1 MTTGITT
8 SAIRRLTAALLA
20 LLIVGGLLALAPSPA
35 AADGQE
41 TCTTTIVYE
50 PKLVLTTSK
59 LGKEQW
65 TYKMS
70 PVPYRSCTVSY
81 DHTHAFCEM
90 WRTQATNPDTVG
102 VDGNVEVG
110 SVGTLIC
117 ALWVQRGH

>member
-1 MTTGITT
+1 MFKKIG
-8 SAIRRLTAALLA
+8 AAVST
-20 LLIVGGLLALAPSPA
+20 LLIVGGLLTLAPSPA
-35 AADGQE
+35 AADGQR

-50 PKLVLTTSK
+50 PKLVLTTST
-59 LGKEQW
+59 LGEEQW

-70 PVPYRSCTVSY
+70 PVPYTNCTTSY

-90 WRTQATNPDTVG
+90 WRTQATNPATVG

>member
-1 MTTGITT
+1 MFKRIG
-8 SAIRRLTAALLA
+8 AALSA
-20 LLIVGGLLALAPSPA
+20 LLIVGGLLTLASSPA
-35 AADGQE
+35 AAHGEE

-70 PVPYRSCTVSY
+70 PVSYPSCTVSY
-81 DHTHAFCEM
+81 NHTHSFCAS
-90 WRTQATNPDTVG
+90 WRTQTTNPDTVG
-102 VDGNVEVG
+102 ARGNVEVG
-110 SVGTLIC
+110 AVGTLVC